1 MLILADVLDR
11 LQCCYLETVTQNI
24 ENAVTLI
31 TDEKLLSKQ
40 NDLFNLIHIFE
51 DIDWDNKE
59 ETDKYLRRVNDRCGC
74 DFVYEPTVITETD
87 SPVESFSYKWVGD
100 KPTYIK
106 QPEIWIGIEPE
117 CVVKHEECDTCSDC
131 DELYEWV
138 PIEPECVVE
147 REECDTC
154 TDCEELYEWIPI
166 DEYCVE
172 QPSQPE
178 EPCGCDE

>member
-100 KPTYIK
+100 KPTCIK

-117 CVVKHEECDTCSDC
+117 CVNEH
-131 DELYEWV
+131 
-138 PIEPECVVE
+138 
-147 REECDTC
+147 EECDTC